1 MGGAFVPL
9 TGVGLGEHITTL
21 LAVGHRFPLHLGT
34 ATSVFV
40 VAITVLTAALTH
52 AFFLFQENIGRLWNL
67 VAVMVLAVR
76 VGGQIAPGLARKVFR
91 VSFEKSPGY
100 PVSVGGVHDGPAGI
114 LKGCEKSRLGGSTGL
129 GGQLLLFF
137 LGSIE
142 LRISCFDQFVRRMLS
157 CHLSQPNRDRNRGEI
172 TPV

>member
-67 VAVMVLAVR
+67 VAVRVLAVR
-76 VGGQIAPGLARKVFR
+76 VGDQIAPGLARKV
-91 VSFEKSPGY
+91 SE
-100 PVSVGGVHDGPAGI
+100 SV
-114 LKGCEKSRLGGSTGL
+114 LKGALVTL
-129 GGQLLLFF
+129 FLLVGFMMV
-137 LGSIE
+137 
-142 LRISCFDQFVRRMLS
+142 LRAF
-157 CHLSQPNRDRNRGEI
+157 
-172 TPV
+172 